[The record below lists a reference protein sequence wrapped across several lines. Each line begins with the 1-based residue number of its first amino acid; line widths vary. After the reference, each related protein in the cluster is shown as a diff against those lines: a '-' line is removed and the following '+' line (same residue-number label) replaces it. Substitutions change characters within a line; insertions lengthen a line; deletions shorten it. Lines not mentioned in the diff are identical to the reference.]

1 MFCRAGIQYFLIY
14 SNVVWTLLT
23 LTLTGSQK
31 GVTRWKV
38 KKRRGGSHRPRG
50 FSSHGVR
57 CEHVWISSPVT
68 LDSCCFCEVLFS
80 MLNTVTLFCMC
91 LCFCKN
97 HIYFT
102 IFVDKKK
109 NYLILIVFFYLNAI
123 IIQFISPPPP
133 TPPPVLIMSKSSV
146 QRQRIMSLVNTSKV
160 FDIQL
165 NWFLFSYTFHL
176 KEGIMKVLLYS
187 WKTLEILPCRIEAAA
202 ACPRRCSET
211 WI

>member
-133 TPPPVLIMSKSSV
+133 HPPPSSANYVQKFCSKTKNHVISKHIKGFWYTVELILIFIHISLEGRNHEGFTIFLEDTWDSPLSHRGRSCLSS
-146 QRQRIMSLVNTSKV
+146 
-160 FDIQL
+160 
-165 NWFLFSYTFHL
+165 
-176 KEGIMKVLLYS
+176 
-187 WKTLEILPCRIEAAA
+187 
-202 ACPRRCSET
+202 
-211 WI
+211 